1 MRNKKLISSIK
12 NMNVSQARQRF
23 SQETHQPD
31 EQIDLAKAAL
41 YMAQEEFPDL
51 DVEEYLNALDEMAA
65 EVLERLDEPR
75 YPLRVI
81 KTLNQYLFEDLGF
94 VGNTTNYYDPNN
106 SFLNQVIERRTGIP
120 ITLSV
125 VYLEIAK
132 RINFPMVGIG
142 MPGHFLVRPNFSG
155 AGIYVDVFNQ
165 GEILFPEDCQAKL
178 AELYGQ
184 QVKLRPQ
191 FLNPVNPRQILA
203 RILTNLKV
211 IYMNAGE
218 IVKAV
223 AAIERILLIFPEEP
237 NERRDRGILYYQL
250 ERWTEAR
257 QDLEN
262 YLKNQ
267 PQAQDAVIIRQL
279 LARMNSNR

>member
-1 MRNKKLISSIK
+1 MMYSS
-12 NMNVSQARQRF
+12 ARQRF
-23 SQETHQPD
+23 NQEVNQPD
-31 EQIDLAKAAL
+31 DQIDLAKAAL
-41 YMAQEEFPDL
+41 YLAQEQFLDL

-65 EVLERLDEPR
+65 EVLERLEEPR

-81 KTLNQYLFEDLGF
+81 QTLNQYLFDDLGF
-94 VGNTTNYYDPNN
+94 TGNQTNYYDPEN
-106 SFLNQVIERRTGIP
+106 SFLNKVIERRTGIP

-132 RINFPMVGIG
+132 RLNFSMVGIG
-142 MPGHFLVRPNFSG
+142 MPGHFLIRPNFEG
-155 AGIYVDVFNQ
+155 VGIYVDVFFQ
-165 GEILFPEDCQAKL
+165 GEVLFPEDCEAKL
-178 AELYGQ
+178 AELYGK
-184 QVKLRPQ
+184 QVKLKPQ
-191 FLNPVNPRQILA
+191 FLKPVTSRQILA
-203 RILTNLKV
+203 RMLTNLKV

-218 IVKAV
+218 TMKAV
-223 AAIERILLIFPEEP
+223 GAIERILLLFPEAS

-267 PQAQDAVIIRQL
+267 PKAQDAVIIRQL
-279 LARMNSNR
+279 LARMNSLR

>member
-1 MRNKKLISSIK
+1 
-12 NMNVSQARQRF
+12 MNFSQARQRF

-41 YMAQEEFPDL
+41 YMAQEEFRDL

-142 MPGHFLVRPNFSG
+142 MPGHFVVRPDFSG
-155 AGIYVDVFNQ
+155 SGIYVDVFNQ
-165 GEILFPEDCQAKL
+165 GEILFAEDCQAKL
-178 AELYGQ
+178 AEVYGQ

-191 FLNPVNPRQILA
+191 FLDPVNPRQILA

-223 AAIERILLIFPEEP
+223 AAIERILLLFPEAP

>member
-1 MRNKKLISSIK
+1 MKF
-12 NMNVSQARQRF
+12 SQARQRF
-23 SQETHQPD
+23 YQEINQPD
-31 EQIDLAKAAL
+31 EQINLAKAAL
-41 YMAQEEFPDL
+41 YIAQEQFLNL
-51 DVEEYLNALDEMAA
+51 DPEEYLNALDEMAA
-65 EVLERLDEPR
+65 EVLERLDEQR
-75 YPLRVI
+75 YPLKVI

-94 VGNTTNYYDPNN
+94 VGNRSNYYDPNN

-132 RINFPMVGIG
+132 RLDFPMVGIG
-142 MPGHFLVRPNFSG
+142 MPGHFLVRPDFEG

-178 AELYGQ
+178 AEVYGQ

-191 FLNPVNPRQILA
+191 FLTPVTSRQILA
-203 RILTNLKV
+203 RMLTNMKV
-211 IYMNAGE
+211 IYMNVGE
-218 IVKAV
+218 ILNAV
-223 AAIERILLIFPEEP
+223 SAIERILLLFPEAQ

-257 QDLEN
+257 QDLEI
-262 YLKNQ
+262 YLKHQ
-267 PQAQDAVIIRQL
+267 PQAQDAMIIRQL
-279 LARMNSNR
+279 LSRMKADR